1 MNFPRTSGRIGMK
14 PRFVAAVSILPFMLS
29 GCVTSIDN
37 ISTVRNGKKEAPIIY
52 SAPVRSN
59 VTPMSAPLRCY
70 ARKLKASGKRPLGI
84 AVGDVKDYTGKQG
97 QDEGFAITQGGALM
111 AYSALGKLGDA
122 VRLHER
128 FDTRIAEAELVYMD
142 HRQLGDGSNH
152 SIDDP
157 NNAGQKA
164 SVPWKPYFGGSIRQS
179 EYFIVGGITELNYN
193 IQSGGAEVAVNQV
206 GPKARV
212 YTMNVAV
219 DLRIVGSQSLMVY
232 DTVSVQKQVTGYEV
246 GVGVF
251 RFFGSNLFDINVGAK
266 NAEPLQLGVRTAI
279 EAGVL
284 QLVASVADVDPT
296 TCIPPELG
304 PIKWDGANAAAV
316 RAETSETTSSISLPD
331 PAKPGSDAPASSTSL
346 SMKASY
352 APEEEAGA
360 ATIATDDRF
369 GRMDGSAKL
378 DAGSVLDLSP
388 ADVAQRSQAADG
400 GEFAV
405 QFSGSGEDLDGMSQ
419 ATIRQVAD
427 LVQGG
432 RRVNLTISG
441 RSDSGLSG
449 QERAT
454 LERDRIRTVVA
465 ALLRHGISKA
475 QASLLW
481 QSSPDQAQLSQATL
495 GDSGAGLREIAR
507 IRVG

>member
-1 MNFPRTSGRIGMK
+1 MTPSTIRSQRHA
-14 PRFVAAVSILPFMLS
+14 RRRLLAAVSILPLALS
-29 GCVTSIDN
+29 GCVTSMDN

-59 VTPMSAPLRCY
+59 VTPMSEPLRCY
-70 ARKLKASGKRPLGI
+70 ARKLKSSGRKPLGI

-142 HRQLGDGSNH
+142 RRQLGDGSYH

-157 NNAGQKA
+157 NNAGEKA

-179 EYFIVGGITELNYN
+179 DYFIVGGITELNYN
-193 IQSGGAEVAVNQV
+193 IQSGGAEIAVNQV

-212 YTMNVAV
+212 YTMNIAV

-284 QLVASVADVDPT
+284 QLVASVAGVDPT

-316 RAETSETTSSISLPD
+316 RAEASETTSSIGLPD
-331 PAKPGSDAPASSTSL
+331 PAKPGSGAPASSTSL

-360 ATIATDDRF
+360 TAAMDDRF
-369 GRMDGSAKL
+369 GHLDASARL
-378 DAGSVLDLSP
+378 DAGTMLDLSP
-388 ADVAQRSQAADG
+388 ADLEKRSQAADG

-405 QFSGSGEDLDGMSQ
+405 QFSGSGKELDGMSQ
-419 ATIRQVAD
+419 ATIGQVAN
-427 LVQGG
+427 LVKGG
-432 RRVNLTISG
+432 RHVNLTVSG
-441 RSDSGLSG
+441 RSDRGLSG
-449 QERAT
+449 QERAA

-465 ALLRHGISKA
+465 ELLRHGISKA

-481 QSSPDQAQLSQATL
+481 QSSPKQAQLNQATM
-495 GDSGAGLREIAR
+495 GDSGAGLHEIAR